1 MTQIHIILA
10 RISTVLIIFLTA
22 MAAQADVDIQE
33 IETPGGVPV
42 WLVEDHAIPFV
53 ALRLVFEGGAALDP
67 GDKRGAAN
75 LMTGLIEEGAG
86 DMDAQAFQT
95 ARESLAADFGFDVG
109 DDTLSVSARFLTEN
123 RDQAVALL
131 TQALVAPRFDAD
143 AVERVRAQVMTGL
156 RSDKVDPNR
165 IAGRAF
171 DARVFG
177 DHPYGS
183 DLSGTPDSVAAL
195 TREDLLAINRALLV
209 RSRVHV
215 AAVGDITADDL
226 AALVDGL
233 LSGLPATG
241 PDLPAAVTPMF
252 DGGTHVEPFDTPQ
265 SVALFGQPGLPLE
278 HPDFIPAYMLNEII
292 GGSGVQSLLMQEVR
306 EERGLTYGIYSYL
319 VEKEGAQ
326 LWMGSFAS
334 GNGAMADAVSVVR
347 DTWARVARDGITA
360 EQLAAV
366 KTYLTGSYPLRFD
379 GNQAIA
385 RILTG
390 MQITGRPP
398 SYITERNDLIN
409 AVTLDQINRVARDL
423 MDPDRLTFVIAGSPE
438 GLGE

>member
-1 MTQIHIILA
+1 MTQIHSILA
-10 RISTVLIIFLTA
+10 RISAFLIIFLTA
-22 MAAQADVDIQE
+22 TLARAEVDIQQ
-33 IETPGGVPV
+33 IETPGGVSV

-53 ALRLVFEGGAALDP
+53 ALRLVFDGGAALDP
-67 GDKRGAAN
+67 SDKRGAAN

-95 ARESLAADFGFDVG
+95 AREALAADFGFDLG
-109 DDTLSVSARFLTEN
+109 DDTLSVSARFLSEN
-123 RDQAVALL
+123 RDEAVALL
-131 TQALVAPRFDAD
+131 SQALTAPRFDDD

-156 RSDKVDPNR
+156 RSDEVDPNS

-195 TREDLLAINRALLV
+195 TRDDLLSINRALLV
-209 RSRVHV
+209 RDRAHV

-233 LSGLPATG
+233 LADLPATG
-241 PDLPAAVTPMF
+241 PALPAPVTPMF
-252 DGGTHVEPFDTPQ
+252 DGGTHLEPFDTPQ
-265 SVALFGQPGLPLE
+265 SVALFGQPGLPLD
-278 HPDFIPAYMLNEII
+278 HPDYIAAYMLNEII
-292 GGSGVQSLLMQEVR
+292 GGSGLQSLLMQEVR

-326 LWMGSFAS
+326 LWLGSFAS
-334 GNGAMADAVSVVR
+334 GNGAMAEAVLVVR
-347 DTWARVARDGITA
+347 DTWARVARDGVTA
-360 EQLAAV
+360 DELAAV

-390 MQITGRPP
+390 MQLTERPP

-409 AVTLDQINRVARDL
+409 AVTLEQINRVAADL
-423 MDPDRLTFVIAGSPE
+423 MDPDKLTFVIAGAPE